1 MNIGWVAGCMLA
13 AASLVLLSP
22 NSTQAQG
29 APANGAMNS
38 SAAPIAGMAEAMKM
52 VPARAALTETLDAR
66 KLKPGDRFKATLT
79 DTIHL
84 KNGSEL
90 PHGTT
95 LLGLVSTD
103 HLQSGNSRLALRFSK
118 AELKDGKF
126 VPIKATIVG
135 VFPPEAESGE
145 GYDIAAGDQ
154 QPNGWNAGTLQ
165 IDQIGALSGVDL
177 HSKIAA
183 RNSGVFIT
191 TKKDDVKLSSGSELL
206 LAIAPLSK
214 S

>member
-1 MNIGWVAGCMLA
+1 MKIGWAAGCMLA

-22 NSTQAQG
+22 NATQAQG
-29 APANGAMNS
+29 GAAKNASMTTADPAGH
-38 SAAPIAGMAEAMKM
+38 AEAMKM
-52 VPARAALTETLDAR
+52 VPGRAALTETLDAR
-66 KLKPGDRFKATLT
+66 KLKPGDQFKATLA

-95 LLGLVSTD
+95 LLGRVSTD
-103 HLQSGNSRLALRFSK
+103 NMHQGNSKLALRFNK
-118 AELKDGKF
+118 AELKDGKV

-135 VFPPEAESGE
+135 LFPPEAENGE
-145 GYDIAAGDQ
+145 GYDVVAGDQ
-154 QPNGWNAGTLQ
+154 QPNAWNPGTLQ
-165 IDQIGALSGVDL
+165 VDQIGVVSGVDL

-183 RNSGVFIT
+183 KNSGVFVT

>member
-1 MNIGWVAGCMLA
+1 MKIGWAAGCMLA

-22 NSTQAQG
+22 HSSQAQG
-29 APANGAMNS
+29 ATGNSAMKNS
-38 SAAPIAGMAEAMKM
+38 TAPMAGKAEAMNM
-52 VPARAALTETLDAR
+52 VRGRAALTETLDAR
-66 KLKPGDRFKATLT
+66 KLKPGDRFKATLA

-103 HLQSGNSRLALRFSK
+103 HVQQGNSRLALRFSK
-118 AELKDGKF
+118 AELKDGKLI
-126 VPIKATIVG
+126 PIKATIVG
-135 VFPPEAESGE
+135 LFPPQAENGE
-145 GYDIAAGDQ
+145 GYNIAAGDQ
-154 QPNGWNAGTLQ
+154 QPNGWNASTLQ
-165 IDQIGALSGVDL
+165 VDQIGVVSGVDL
-177 HSKIAA
+177 HSRIAA
-183 RNSGVFIT
+183 RNSGVFVT